1 MDVHKTKELMLLL
14 SQLRIYHMENKI
26 NTSDV
31 FPKIFLKK
39 EKDLQQ

>member
-14 SQLRIYHMENKI
+14 SQLWIYHMENKI
-26 NTSDV
+26 NTSDG